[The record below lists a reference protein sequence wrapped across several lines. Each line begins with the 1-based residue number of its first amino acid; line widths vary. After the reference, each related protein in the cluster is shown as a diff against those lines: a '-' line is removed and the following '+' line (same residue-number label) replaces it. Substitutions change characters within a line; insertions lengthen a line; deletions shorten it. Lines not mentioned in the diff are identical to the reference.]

1 MYIIYF
7 NIYKLKNQWLCKR
20 ISCVHLNCL
29 SFALYLLACRY
40 HERMLECCVPLD
52 DVRERGVTLEQF
64 ARIAACNTLQVRLV
78 RAPYANARAPGPLP
92 APADS
97 ASALGTGT
105 GTGAGAS
112 AAAAAADE
120 SREEHEFRRV
130 LKRCTAVDDRVL
142 VCAYSRRVVGQT
154 GVRVSVWSGLRTP
167 SATTCTTRPHYR
179 YVTHVSVQLKRWI
192 Q

>member
-1 MYIIYF
+1 
-7 NIYKLKNQWLCKR
+7 
-20 ISCVHLNCL
+20 
-29 SFALYLLACRY
+29 
-40 HERMLECCVPLD
+40 MLECCVPLD

-92 APADS
+92 APVDS
-97 ASALGTGT
+97 VSALGTGT
-105 GTGAGAS
+105 G

-120 SREEHEFRRV
+120 SREEREFRRV

-154 GVRVSVWSGLRTP
+154 GVGVSGPGFGLRVLRLALLVHIADTLR
-167 SATTCTTRPHYR
+167 T
-179 YVTHVSVQLKRWI
+179 
-192 Q
+192 